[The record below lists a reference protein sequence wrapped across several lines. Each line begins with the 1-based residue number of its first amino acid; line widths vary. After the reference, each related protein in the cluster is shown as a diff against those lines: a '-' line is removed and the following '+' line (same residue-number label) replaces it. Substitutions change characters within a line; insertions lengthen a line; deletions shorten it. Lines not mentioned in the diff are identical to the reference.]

1 MDIESAPPTDP
12 DRHRLRIRRP
22 AGTDLRTGKAR
33 MRLEAD
39 GAYLVSYLSPWP
51 NRPTSLASL
60 KKVYPFFES
69 NIFE

>member
-1 MDIESAPPTDP
+1 
-12 DRHRLRIRRP
+12 
-22 AGTDLRTGKAR
+22 